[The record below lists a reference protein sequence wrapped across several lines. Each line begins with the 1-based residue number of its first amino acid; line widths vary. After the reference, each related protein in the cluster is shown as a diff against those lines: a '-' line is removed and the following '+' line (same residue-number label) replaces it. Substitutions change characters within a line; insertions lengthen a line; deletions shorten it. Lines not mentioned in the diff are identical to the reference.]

1 MIRARLVTVAPLLG
15 GIVTAAVLIVVFL
28 SLQQGLLDRAVE
40 PARDLVLRAASFFVK
55 RPAAAPRVVVVDIDA
70 KSLDSVALWPWPRE
84 TVASLV
90 EVVALAGPSVVAI
103 DILFENADTHSP
115 AALAR
120 QLGALLDRKDL
131 TALAATLPDGDK
143 RLGAALKSTAGV
155 LGFVLD
161 PSTRGSIPPPPITA
175 RGYVTLTDVWRGVG
189 AIGPPEDL
197 TSVAQGLGALALL
210 PDASGIVR
218 RVPLLVAA
226 DDRPYPGLALEAVR
240 VFAGAST
247 YIIDGASGTLHAG
260 PLQFP
265 LAQDAMLRLAPVAAK
280 DRTVTVL
287 SAADVLSGDFDRSI
301 FSRAVVMIGGS
312 APELGGLRATS
323 LSPATPSVLIQADAF
338 LQLIRGYVP
347 RVPAFVVGVQLATLV
362 AAALLS
368 LVATLWLRPLT
379 AALCVALLAAL
390 IWLGAI
396 ALAAR
401 PALLVDPLLPT
412 LMAFAVF
419 GVVLLLDFAITQ
431 QREARVRQRF
441 EQHLAPQVV
450 SLIVADPTL
459 LKLSGE
465 RREITALFT
474 DIEGFT
480 TMTDRLGPQEL
491 VSILDR
497 YFEGVAA
504 IIMKRGGMIDK
515 LVGDA
520 VHAFFNAPLDQAEHW
535 RHAIACGIEIRDW
548 TEAFRMRPEN
558 RAAAMGRT
566 RIGIETGDA
575 VVGDVGIAAK
585 LDYTAH
591 GNAINIAA
599 RLEAANKDLGST
611 ICIGA
616 GAAARFGVEKL
627 APLGKVA
634 LRGLNV
640 DMDVYT
646 PKG

>member
-1 MIRARLVTVAPLLG
+1 
-15 GIVTAAVLIVVFL
+15 
-28 SLQQGLLDRAVE
+28 
-40 PARDLVLRAASFFVK
+40 
-55 RPAAAPRVVVVDIDA
+55 
-70 KSLDSVALWPWPRE
+70 
-84 TVASLV
+84 
-90 EVVALAGPSVVAI
+90 
-103 DILFENADTHSP
+103 
-115 AALAR
+115 
-120 QLGALLDRKDL
+120 
-131 TALAATLPDGDK
+131 
-143 RLGAALKSTAGV
+143 
-155 LGFVLD
+155 
-161 PSTRGSIPPPPITA
+161 
-175 RGYVTLTDVWRGVG
+175 
-189 AIGPPEDL
+189 
-197 TSVAQGLGALALL
+197 
-210 PDASGIVR
+210 
-218 RVPLLVAA
+218 
-226 DDRPYPGLALEAVR
+226 
-240 VFAGAST
+240 
-247 YIIDGASGTLHAG
+247 
-260 PLQFP
+260 
-265 LAQDAMLRLAPVAAK
+265 
-280 DRTVTVL
+280 
-287 SAADVLSGDFDRSI
+287 
-301 FSRAVVMIGGS
+301 
-312 APELGGLRATS
+312 
-323 LSPATPSVLIQADAF
+323 
-338 LQLIRGYVP
+338 
-347 RVPAFVVGVQLATLV
+347 
-362 AAALLS
+362 
-368 LVATLWLRPLT
+368 LT

-401 PALLVDPLLPT
+401 PELLVDPLLPT

-431 QREARVRQRF
+431 QREARVRLRF

-459 LKLSGE
+459 VKLSGE

-504 IIMKRGGMIDK
+504 IVMKHGGMIDK

-535 RHAIACGIEIRDW
+535 RHAVACGIEIRDW
-548 TEAFRMRPEN
+548 TEAFRVRPEN